1 MLTGEVVYWS
11 SKKQPIITFSTTEAK
26 FVEVAAYVC
35 QTLWM
40 RRILEKLSHA
50 QDGCTTMRC
59 DNSSTI
65 EFSKIHV
72 MHGYSKHIDVQFH
85 FLRDFTRDGVVEL
98 VHCGFQD

>member
-1 MLTGEVVYWS
+1 MLTGEAVSWS
-11 SKKQPIITFSTTEAK
+11 SKKQPIITLSTTEAK

-50 QDGCTTMRC
+50 QDGCTIMRC

-72 MHGYSKHIDVQFH
+72 STLMCNFIFYVILF
-85 FLRDFTRDGVVEL
+85 
-98 VHCGFQD
+98 

>member
-1 MLTGEVVYWS
+1 MLTGEAVSWS
-11 SKKQPIITFSTTEAK
+11 LKKQPIITLSTTEAK

-72 MHGYSKHIDVQFH
+72 MHGYSTLMCNFIFYVI
-85 FLRDFTRDGVVEL
+85 LLEMELLSLCIVVFKIE
-98 VHCGFQD
+98 